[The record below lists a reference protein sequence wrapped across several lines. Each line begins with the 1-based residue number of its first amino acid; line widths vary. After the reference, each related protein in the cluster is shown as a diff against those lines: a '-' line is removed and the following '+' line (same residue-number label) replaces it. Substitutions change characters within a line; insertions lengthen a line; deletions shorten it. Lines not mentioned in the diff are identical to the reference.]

1 GEAATRRFLAVPPA
15 RIGPPSFL
23 PVLKRLKISMSLA
36 RLPLGRSAIVVSLT
50 VFGLDMGGGADG
62 RAQAQHPAEPYDAKV
77 AAASPDGLTAIKRFR
92 APEGLE
98 VRLFAAEPLLAN
110 PVAFA
115 SDERGRF

>member
-1 GEAATRRFLAVPPA
+1 
-15 RIGPPSFL
+15 
-23 PVLKRLKISMSLA
+23 MSLA

-50 VFGLDMGGGADG
+50 VFGLDMGGGG
-62 RAQAQHPAEPYDAKV
+62 RARAQHPAAPYDAKV

-115 SDERGRF
+115 SDER